1 MSKVLIRNTVKITV
15 ISCLKKFTRE
25 HNFSLCDSKSIEN
38 DSYSCYLTNPNQ
50 TFPMAHNTI
59 EYFSSNIAIMKDINP
74 FKHATGYTTGRIL
87 ITYSLAGLEKATEKN
102 NIDSVE
108 YHLKSLLCSFSSFF
122 IRSCTLTALGAGDV
136 VNPANNQIDPLIF

>member
-59 EYFSSNIAIMKDINP
+59 EYFSSNRPKVREATKVAI
-74 FKHATGYTTGRIL
+74 
-87 ITYSLAGLEKATEKN
+87 
-102 NIDSVE
+102 
-108 YHLKSLLCSFSSFF
+108 
-122 IRSCTLTALGAGDV
+122 
-136 VNPANNQIDPLIF
+136 